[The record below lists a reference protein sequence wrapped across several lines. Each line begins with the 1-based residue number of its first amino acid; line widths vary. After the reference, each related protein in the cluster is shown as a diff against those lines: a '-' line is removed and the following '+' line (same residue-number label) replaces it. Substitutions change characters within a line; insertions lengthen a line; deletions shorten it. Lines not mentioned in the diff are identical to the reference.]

1 MTGTSRRLPNPLR
14 GEGRQMRLM
23 ISRRPFSIALAALI
37 ASVSAHA
44 APAGNPPPDAAA
56 PAAGSGLAVINRS
69 CTSCHDSGQIIQ
81 ARRGEDWQPIIER
94 MRANGANI
102 SDSDAKTLLD
112 YLIKNY
118 STPH

>member
-1 MTGTSRRLPNPLR
+1 MSLMSRRF
-14 GEGRQMRLM
+14 
-23 ISRRPFSIALAALI
+23 FSIALTTLV

-44 APAGNPPPDAAA
+44 APAGNPPPGAAA
-56 PAAGSGLAVINRS
+56 PVAGSGLAIINRS
-69 CTSCHDSGQIIQ
+69 CTSCHDAGQIVQ
-81 ARRGEDWQPIIER
+81 ARRAEDWQPIIER

-102 SDSDAKTLLD
+102 SDSDAKILLD